1 MSAQSS
7 NSTNIPLLGLGLIA
21 FLIATLSIVDMY
33 LPRPYDGVILEPDNP
48 EQLLVRGVVKGSGA
62 EEAGIR
68 PGDRIVGIARSAI
81 RSTAHAASLLNQN
94 EIGSRVPYLVRSRGE
109 LREVEVEL
117 GPRRI
122 GTTSYLYA
130 CILGFSFFFIGL
142 FVLVSQPS
150 MRASQL
156 FFAVCILFLLFLV
169 CRLRPASYSWV
180 DVFVL
185 NTGMAALLILPSVF
199 LHFFLIF
206 PHPLY
211 APAGGSTP
219 WLFRRPGRWRMILVL
234 TYTAPIAVSVIEIL
248 RSQAIGEPISL
259 ISGAPAANWWILADF
274 ILLGLAA
281 LLVNARRLPPSKQ
294 RQGAV
299 IVFIGAVL
307 GLLPFIILTIGF
319 TAFLRTDKYV
329 FYGIIPLALVP
340 LTFAYAI
347 IRFQLLDVRLIIR
360 KSLLYTLTTAIVT
373 IFYAVAIASFN
384 LLFRGTHIATSTYF
398 PIVFALAIV
407 LLFEPLRRR
416 IQVPVD
422 RFFYQRSSRLQ
433 AAILQMG
440 ASLAAELDPAAVVRE
455 LVEKLPRNLEL
466 QFAALYLL
474 RGESLE
480 RVAGPANLPDS
491 LPILPQLYEHL
502 RAQPSLTKLEE
513 LGSLRVSSPAID
525 TFVGELEGAGVEVIG
540 DLTSPRRNLGI
551 VLISG
556 KDGKMPLESDELRLL
571 RGLFSQAAI
580 ALETSLLL
588 DERARQAE
596 LEREMEIAAK
606 IQSSLLPRQLR
617 LTDGWS
623 IAAACRPA
631 RLVGG
636 DFYAELPGATSDC
649 RAVVYGDVSGKSVSG
664 ALMMMSAKEVLSSIA
679 AVERDPREIFGLANR
694 RLYELW
700 KRSFLAAGYF
710 GVNGTGDMLHYVVA
724 GQPQPLKRN
733 HVGTIEELALP
744 THRLP
749 LGAMRNGEYE
759 LLSTKMGDGD
769 MVIAYS
775 DGVIEAQNPEG
786 EFFGMGRLSEA
797 FQQAPPE
804 PQAAVDFLMKIIVE
818 FIHYHEQYDDITLL
832 AIGRSGKEQHA

>member
-1 MSAQSS
+1 MSSQPAQS
-7 NSTNIPLLGLGLIA
+7 TNVPLLGLGLIA

-48 EQLLVRGVVKGSGA
+48 EQLLVRGVVRGSGA
-62 EEAGIR
+62 EQAGIR

-81 RSTAHAASLLNQN
+81 RSTGHAAALLNQN
-94 EIGSRVPYLVRSRGE
+94 EIGSHVPYLVRSRGE

-117 GPRRI
+117 GRRRI

-185 NTGMAALLILPSVF
+185 NTGTAALLILPAVF

-206 PHPLY
+206 PHPFY

-219 WLFRRPGRWRMILVL
+219 RLFRKRGLWGALLALV
-234 TYTAPIAVSVIEIL
+234 YVAPIAVCIFEIL
-248 RSQAIGEPISL
+248 RFHAADRPISL
-259 ISGAPAANWWILADF
+259 ISGAPAANWWILAIF
-274 ILLGLAA
+274 ILLGLGA

-307 GLLPFIILTIGF
+307 GLLPFIVLTIGF
-319 TAFLRTDKYV
+319 TAFLHTDKFV
-329 FYGIIPLALVP
+329 FYGIIPLVLVP

-384 LLFRGTHIATSTYF
+384 LLFRGTEIASSTYF

-416 IQVPVD
+416 IQIPVD

-440 ASLAAELDPAAVVRE
+440 ESLTAELDPAAVVRE
-455 LVEKLPRNLEL
+455 LVEELPRNLEL

-474 RGESLE
+474 RGNALE
-480 RVAGPANLPDS
+480 RVAGPDFLPPQ
-491 LPILPQLYEHL
+491 LPHLPQLSEYF
-502 RAQPSLTKLEE
+502 RSQPTLVQLDG
-513 LGSLRVSSPAID
+513 LGSLRVSSPAVD
-525 TFVGELEGAGVEVIG
+525 AVVDELERSGVEVIG
-540 DLTSPRRNLGI
+540 DLTSSRRNLGV

-556 KDGKMPLESDELRLL
+556 KKGKMPLEPDELRLL

-596 LEREMEIAAK
+596 LEREMQIAAK
-606 IQSSLLPRQLR
+606 IQSSLLPKELR
-617 LTDGWS
+617 LTDGWEV
-623 IAAACRPA
+623 AAACQPA

-636 DFYAELPGATSDC
+636 DFYAELPGASGNC
-649 RAVVYGDVSGKSVSG
+649 HAVVYGDVSGKSVSG
-664 ALMMMSAKEVLSSIA
+664 ALMMMSAKEVLHSIA
-679 AVERDPREIFGLANR
+679 AVQHDPKELFGAANR

-700 KRSFLAAGYF
+700 NRSFLAAGYF
-710 GVNGTGDMLHYVVA
+710 GVNGSGDTLHYVVA

-733 HVGTIEELALP
+733 RVGIIEELPLP
-744 THRLP
+744 AHRLP
-749 LGAMRNGEYE
+749 LGAMRHGEYE
-759 LLSTKMGDGD
+759 LLSTKVEAGD

-786 EFFGMGRLSEA
+786 DFFGMERLTQAFHEA
-797 FQQAPPE
+797 PTE
-804 PQAAVDFLMKIIVE
+804 PQAAVDYLLGKVVE
-818 FIHYHEQYDDITLL
+818 FTRHNEQYDDITLL
-832 AIGRSGKEQHA
+832 AIGRGERKPDA